1 MLTSKCNRGT
11 VWEPLAP
18 DDETRL
24 TCLFA
29 RAKSLRSKPAGTCR
43 IRPLADSK
51 RATLSNVWGRQGKPR
66 PKGGIEAGEGWGL
79 FPGRFGGRFG
89 KTLRGKVN
97 FCQVVVF
104 FLL

>member
-29 RAKSLRSKPAGTCR
+29 RAKSLRSKPAGTGR

-66 PKGGIEAGEGWGL
+66 PKGGIEAGQV
-79 FPGRFGGRFG
+79 GGIIRASWAA
-89 KTLRGKVN
+89 RWDN
-97 FCQVVVF
+97 R
-104 FLL
+104 